1 MSVDTERATNVI
13 DIAIIGAGFSGLGT
27 AIRLRQQGIED
38 FVVLERHDDVGGT
51 WWANTYPGCACDV
64 PSHLYSF
71 SFAPNPEW
79 SQTYSPQP
87 EIHAYLQRLAQRFDL
102 YRSIRLG
109 TTVASAAWDDDAG
122 RWTVETSGGPISA
135 RVLIAGMG
143 PLTEPSIPE
152 LTGLDTFEGTMFHSA
167 RWDHRHDVSGERVAA
182 IGTGASAIQFVPAIQ
197 PKVAALHVFQRTP
210 PWVVPHTNRRITEP
224 ERRLYRRVPALQ
236 KAVRAGIYS
245 ARELLV
251 LGFVKNPRLMRVPER
266 LSRKHMRDQIADPEL
281 LAKVTPDYTIGC
293 KRILPSNRWY
303 PALAEPNVDLLTS
316 AVREVR
322 PRSIVAADGTEREV
336 DTIIFGTGFH
346 VADMPIGEWVRG
358 RGGKRL
364 VDAWDG
370 SPRAHLGCTV
380 AGFPNLFLL
389 LGPNTG
395 LGHSSMVYMIESQI
409 NHVIDALHVMRE
421 RGAAVAEVKP
431 EVQTAYNCEID
442 AKLTGTVWNTGCS
455 SWYLDDTGRNP
466 TLWPDWTWQFR
477 RRTRRFDPAEHT
489 LRAARTADLA
499 PVPA

>member
-1 MSVDTERATNVI
+1 MP
-13 DIAIIGAGFSGLGT
+13 DIVIIGAGFSGLGT

-87 EIHAYLQRLAQRFDL
+87 EIRAYLQRCAERYDL
-102 YRSIRLG
+102 YRSIRFG
-109 TTVASAAWDDDAG
+109 TTVTEAAWDDGAG
-122 RWTVETSGGPISA
+122 RWTVQTSGGPVSA
-135 RVLIAGMG
+135 RVLIAGIG
-143 PLTEPSIPE
+143 PLTEPRIPD
-152 LTGLDTFEGTMFHSA
+152 LPGLDTFEGAVFHSA
-167 RWDHRHDVSGERVAA
+167 RWDHDHDVSGERVAA

-197 PKVAALHVFQRTP
+197 PKVAQLHVFQRTA
-210 PWVVPHTNRRITEP
+210 PWVVPHTNRRVSDP
-224 ERRLYRRVPALQ
+224 ERRLYRRLPALQ
-236 KAVRAGIYS
+236 KAVRAGVY
-245 ARELLV
+245 AGREVLV
-251 LGFVKNPRLMRVPER
+251 LGFVKNPRLMGVPER
-266 LSRKHMRDQIADPEL
+266 LARRHMRAQIADPEL
-281 LAKVTPDYTIGC
+281 LERVTPDYTIGC

-303 PALAEPNVDLLTS
+303 PALGKPNVELVTSPIS
-316 AVREVR
+316 AVR
-322 PRSIVAADGTEREV
+322 PHSIVAADGTERDV

-346 VADMPIGEWVRG
+346 VADMPVGEWVRG
-358 RGGKRL
+358 RDGTRL
-364 VDAWDG
+364 VDTWKG

-395 LGHSSMVYMIESQI
+395 LGHNSVIYMLESQI
-409 NHVIDALHVMRE
+409 NHVMDALRVMRE

-431 EVQTAYNCEID
+431 EVQQAYNRELD
-442 AKLTGTVWNTGCS
+442 AKMAGTVWSTGCS

-466 TLWPDWTWQFR
+466 TLWPDWTWRFR
-477 RRTRRFDPAEHT
+477 LRTRRFDPAEHT
-489 LRAARTADLA
+489 LRAASAEPA
-499 PVPA
+499 AVPA

>member
-1 MSVDTERATNVI
+1 MP

-27 AIRLRQQGIED
+27 AIRLRQQGLED

-71 SFAPNPEW
+71 SFAPNPGW

-87 EIHAYLQRLAQRFDL
+87 EIRAYLQRLAHEHDL

-109 TTVASAAWDDDAG
+109 TTVTEAAWDDDAG
-122 RWTVETSGGPISA
+122 RWKLQTSAGPVSA

-143 PLTEPSIPE
+143 PLTEPRIPD
-152 LTGLDTFEGTMFHSA
+152 LPGLDAFEGTVFHSA
-167 RWDHRHDVSGERVAA
+167 RWDHDHDVTGERVAA

-197 PKVAALHVFQRTP
+197 PRVERLHVFQRTA
-210 PWVVPHTNRRITEP
+210 PWVVPHTNRRIRDP
-224 ERRLYRRVPALQ
+224 ERRLYRRLPVLQ
-236 KAVRAGIYS
+236 KAIRAGVY
-245 ARELLV
+245 AGREMLV
-251 LGFVKNPRLMRVPER
+251 LGFVKNPKLMRIPER
-266 LSRKHMRDQIADPEL
+266 LARRHMREQISDPEL
-281 LAKVTPDYTIGC
+281 LERVTPDYTIGC

-303 PALAEPNVDLLTS
+303 PALGQPNVDLVTS
-316 AVREVR
+316 PIRAVR
-322 PRSIVAADGTEREV
+322 PRSIVAVDGTQREV

-358 RGGKRL
+358 RDGKRL
-364 VDAWDG
+364 VDAWEG

-395 LGHSSMVYMIESQI
+395 LGHSSVVYMIESQI
-409 NHVIDALHVMRE
+409 NHVIDALRVMRE
-421 RGAAVAEVKP
+421 RGATIAEVKP
-431 EVQTAYNCEID
+431 EVQQAYNREID
-442 AKLTGTVWNTGCS
+442 AKMTGTVWNTGCS
-455 SWYLDDTGRNP
+455 SWYVDDTGRNP
-466 TLWPDWTWQFR
+466 TLWPDWTWRFR
-477 RRTRRFDPAEHT
+477 LRTRRFDPAQHT
-489 LRAARTADLA
+489 LRAAAERVA
-499 PVPA
+499 VPA

>member
-1 MSVDTERATNVI
+1 MSADTEQATSVV

-79 SQTYSPQP
+79 SQTYSPQA
-87 EIHAYLQRLAQRFDL
+87 EIRGYLRRCAQRFDL

-109 TTVASAAWDDDAG
+109 TTVASATWDDDAG
-122 RWTVETSGGPISA
+122 RWTVETFGGLISA

-143 PLTEPSIPE
+143 PLTEPRIPDVP
-152 LTGLDTFEGTMFHSA
+152 GLDTFEGAMFHSA
-167 RWDHRHDVSGERVAA
+167 RWDHDHDVTGERVAA

-197 PKVAALHVFQRTP
+197 PKVAALHVFQRTA
-210 PWVVPHTNRRITEP
+210 PWVMPHTNRRITDP
-224 ERRLYRRVPALQ
+224 ERRLYRRVPGLQ
-236 KAVRAGIYS
+236 KAVRAATYS

-251 LGFVKNPRLMRVPER
+251 LGFVKHPRLMPVLER
-266 LSRKHMRDQIADPEL
+266 LSRKHMREHIADPEL
-281 LAKVTPDYTIGC
+281 LEKVTPDYTIGC
-293 KRILPSNRWY
+293 KRILPSNGWY
-303 PALAEPNVDLLTS
+303 PALEKPNVELVTS
-316 AVREVR
+316 AIREVR

-358 RGGKRL
+358 RDGKRL
-364 VDAWDG
+364 VDAWEG

-395 LGHSSMVYMIESQI
+395 LGHSSMVYMIESQL
-409 NHVIDALHVMRE
+409 NHVMDALRVMRE

-431 EVQTAYNCEID
+431 EVQEAYNRELD
-442 AKLTGTVWNTGCS
+442 AKLTGSVWNTGCS

-477 RRTRRFDPAEHT
+477 RRTRQFDPAEHT
-489 LRAARTADLA
+489 LRAAAPA
-499 PVPA
+499 EPVPAAA